1 MYLPDGVLWCAGI
14 VPPELQQLLHCGG
27 EVGRQPSVD
36 LLQKKKILQFNTL
49 EAVLRSRSM
58 LTRAPAS
65 HAASYGSILTRA
77 PASHDASYG
86 SGSGSSSTS
95 VSNPSM
101 SKTLLTWVRILD
113 RPKKLAT

>member
-36 LLQKKKILQFNTL
+36 LLQKKKILVQFNTL

-86 SGSGSSSTS
+86 SGSSSTS

-101 SKTLLTWVRILD
+101 SKTLLTWIRILD